1 MYQILQGPD
10 TRFSTNI
17 AMTDMGPTIT
27 SFTLQLAG
35 GQMNESENGNVGVN
49 MDRQNPEVMTDENFN
64 VPVVGDGGEQA
75 FAGMMQ
81 RLMQMIARSSGQ
93 ANSDGQNGTPSQ
105 GN

>member
-1 MYQILQGPD
+1 MYQILQGPE

-17 AMTDMGPTIT
+17 GLAELGSTIT
-27 SFTLQLAG
+27 SFTLQLSG

-49 MDRQNPEVMTDENFN
+49 MERLNPEVMTDGNLN
-64 VPVVGDGGEQA
+64 IPVVVDGEQA

-81 RLMQMIARSSGQ
+81 RVMQMISRSNGQ
-93 ANSDGQNGTPSQ
+93 VNSDSQNDTPSQ